1 MTEPAIAPT
10 DAGQAPA
17 APVDGGQ
24 APATPE
30 TPAAWYGEATPETV
44 GYIQNKGWD
53 EPSKAIEAYQNLEKF
68 QGVPADQLLKLPK
81 EGEPMDAVYDRLG
94 RPESAD
100 AYEWDAPEGTQV
112 DDAYLSAMKASAH
125 AEGVSQK
132 GFEAMANA
140 HAEYEQKILESH
152 HAEIAKQQEVEIAEL
167 KKEWGSGFEERA
179 ELGRRFIAKNLPDG
193 MDKQEALNAIEKAI
207 GSAAMLKMFANA
219 GDSSNPKED
228 NIEHDTEG
236 RRFGYTKEQAAADK
250 TTLMAEISADRTR
263 LDNYNNGIGPDIEKM
278 QRLNKLIAS

>member
-1 MTEPAIAPT
+1 MTEQATAPT
-10 DAGQAPA
+10 DAGQADA

-68 QGVPADQLLKLPK
+68 HGVPADQLIKLPK
-81 EGEPMDAVYDRLG
+81 DGEPMDDIYNRLG

-100 AYEWDAPEGTQV
+100 AYEWEAPEGTQV

-140 HAEYEQKILESH
+140 HAEYEQQLLESH
-152 HAEIAKQQEVEIAEL
+152 YAEISKQQEIEIAEL

-219 GDSSNPKED
+219 GDSGKED
-228 NIEHDTEG
+228 VIEHDTEG
-236 RRFGYTKEQAAADK
+236 RRFGYTKEQASADK
-250 TTLMAEISADRTR
+250 KGLMSEISADKTR
-263 LDNYNNGIGPDIEKM
+263 LDNYNKGIGPDIEKM